1 MANINLVIIGGN
13 LARDPEL
20 RTTPKGSAVAQ
31 FSIANNR
38 KWRDDSGTDREDVA
52 FIDCEAWGKTAENI
66 AKFFAKGRPIIVE
79 GRLKQDAWEDKAT
92 GQKRSRVKVSVSA
105 FHFVGSKQDTPATSE
120 TGRNAPQQAPSATSQ
135 GGADEDV
142 PF

>member
-1 MANINLVIIGGN
+1 MANINSVIIGGN
-13 LARDPEL
+13 LARDPEV
-20 RTTPKGSAVAQ
+20 RVTPKGTSVAQ
-31 FSIANNR
+31 FTVANNR

-66 AKFFAKGRPIIVE
+66 AKYFAKGRAIIVE
-79 GRLKQDAWEDKAT
+79 GRLKHETWEDKVS

-105 FHFVGSKQDTPATSE
+105 FHFVGSKHDAPATSE
-120 TGRNAPQQAPSATSQ
+120 TGRAASAAPARQDD
-135 GGADEDV
+135 GADSEV

>member
-1 MANINLVIIGGN
+1 MANINSVIIGGN
-13 LARDPEL
+13 LARDPEV
-20 RTTPKGSAVAQ
+20 RVTPKGTSVAQ
-31 FSIANNR
+31 FTIANNR

-66 AKFFAKGRPIIVE
+66 AKYFAKGRAIIVE
-79 GRLKQDAWEDKAT
+79 GRLKHETWEDKVS

-105 FHFVGSKQDTPATSE
+105 FHFVGSRQDASATSE
-120 TGRNAPQQAPSATSQ
+120 TGRTAPQQAPSATSQ
-135 GGADEDV
+135 GSAEEDI